1 MRGFEKLL
9 YNDSFD
15 ELNNMVRWNGFN
27 RIKDETVGH
36 HSFIVSWISRIL
48 AEEIFEDCTP
58 KLLVSTYG
66 IFHDFNEFITGDM
79 NHVVKYN
86 PFNGS
91 ELRKNL
97 NDYIQIVVDDKF
109 PNDGSKSEKMLNYLL
124 KDEIPIY
131 IKKLVKLCD
140 WMSMLMYLKK
150 EQSLG
155 NNNANLKI
163 VYCEEM
169 MIKTSEE
176 CIYELEFQKDYI
188 VDCSILK

>member
-36 HSFIVSWISRIL
+36 HSFIVSWLSRIL
-48 AEEIFEDCTP
+48 AEEIFEDCSA
-58 KLLVSTYG
+58 KLLTVTYG
-66 IFHDFNEFITGDM
+66 TFHDFNEFITGDM
-79 NHVVKYN
+79 NHNVKYN
-86 PFNGS
+86 PFNGF

-97 NDYIQIVVDDKF
+97 NDYIHLVVDEKF
-109 PNDGSKSEKMLNYLL
+109 PNDGNKSEKMLNYLL

-155 NNNANLKI
+155 NKNANLKI
-163 VYCEEM
+163 KYCEEM
-169 MIKTSEE
+169 MIKTSKE
-176 CIYELEFQKDYI
+176 CIQELEFQEDYK